1 MKELDCKKPTPCPP
15 VEEPKEVYPPV
26 TPSFD
31 FCAGNYTISWDGA
44 RLRSEKTQNIPDGEY
59 GTVIFQDGC
68 IVGVGDCAV
77 PAYTPPFCNP
87 NPPPCGDGSGGGSG
101 SYSISPQAGNSLQD
115 TALGLYAKTY
125 IQAGSGVTV
134 TGQGTQGSPY
144 IVSASSEGSGGVN
157 LVSDNPHIQLT
168 TLAAGVTGIG
178 LTTSGISPGTYNGF
192 VVDAYGFITGFDA
205 DDTEDAVEEIL
216 AGTDIEV
223 AGAGGGVYTI
233 GHASSAAGNK
243 KFQLGGFTVD
253 LNGSGHI
260 TEAKRTI
267 AVEEGAYAIDGWLV
281 TVNREGSITNIEPEP
296 VSTEPPNPAGPIID
310 IIEYSIKTNIDGA
323 DSFSFYGSSVAQPQ
337 QGDENPW
344 SFYLPPHVYDQ
355 QQIYVTPPSERQ
367 YITITGSGEGGI
379 LVTVGGFTARDTSRT
394 GKIIIREM

>member
-1 MKELDCKKPTPCPP
+1 MNDLDCKKPTPCPP
-15 VEEPKEVYPPV
+15 IEEPKEVYPPA

-101 SYSISPQAGNSLQD
+101 SYTISPQAGNSLQD

-168 TLAAGVTGIG
+168 TPAAGVTGIG
-178 LTTSGISPGTYNGF
+178 LSTSGITPGVYNGF
-192 VVDAYGFITGFDA
+192 EVDAYGIITGFDA
-205 DDTEDAVEEIL
+205 DSGEDVVQEIIAGSDIVVE
-216 AGTDIEV
+216 GS
-223 AGAGGGVYTI
+223 GGGVYTI
-233 GHASSAAGNK
+233 GHAPTTSGNK
-243 KFQLGGFTVD
+243 NYQLGGYT
-253 LNGSGHI
+253 LNLSGSGHVTNVTSNI
-260 TEAKRTI
+260 S
-267 AVEEGAYAIDGWLV
+267 VEEGTYALDGWLV
-281 TVNREGSITNIEPEP
+281 DINRHGSITNIAPEP
-296 VSTEPPNPAGPIID
+296 VTPEPPNPTGPIID
-310 IIEYSIKTNIDGA
+310 IVEYTITTNNDGA
-323 DSFSFYGSSVAQPQ
+323 SSFSFYGSSVAQPQ

-355 QQIYVTPPSERQ
+355 QQIFVTPPSERQ
-367 YITITGSGEGGI
+367 NITITGSGEGGI
-379 LVTVGGFTARDTSRT
+379 LVTIGSFAATDTSRA
-394 GKIIIREM
+394 GKLIIREI

>member
-1 MKELDCKKPTPCPP
+1 MNDLDCKKPTPCPP
-15 VEEPKEVYPPV
+15 VEEPKEVYPPA

-31 FCAGNYTISWDGA
+31 FCAGNHSISWDGT
-44 RLRSEKTQNIPDGEY
+44 RLRSEKTQDIPDGEY
-59 GTVIFQDGC
+59 GTVVFRDGC

-101 SYSISPQAGNSLQD
+101 GYSISPQAGNSLQD

-125 IQAGSGVTV
+125 IQAGSGVSV

-144 IVSASSEGSGGVN
+144 IVSASGGGSGGVN
-157 LVSDNPHIQLT
+157 LVSDNPHIQLST
-168 TLAAGVTGIG
+168 PAAGVTGIG
-178 LTTSGISPGTYNGF
+178 LTTSGMTPGTYNGF

-205 DDTEDAVEEIL
+205 DDTEDVVEEIL

-233 GHASSAAGNK
+233 GHAASAAGNK
-243 KFQLGGFTVD
+243 NFKLGGFTVA

-260 TEAKRTI
+260 TGANRTI
-267 AVEEGAYAIDGWLV
+267 DVEAGTYALDGWLV
-281 TVNREGSITNIEPEP
+281 SVNREGSITNIEPE
-296 VSTEPPNPAGPIID
+296 SGSSEPPNPAGPIID
-310 IIEYSIKTNIDGA
+310 IIEYTIRSGDG
-323 DSFSFYGSSVAQPQ
+323 SFSFYGSSAAQPQ
-337 QGDENPW
+337 RGDGGPW

-355 QQIYVTPPSERQ
+355 QQIYVTPPSESR
-367 YITITGSGEGGI
+367 YVTITGSGEGGI
-379 LVTVGGFTARDTSRT
+379 LVTIGGDMNDITRS
-394 GKIIIREM
+394 GKLIIREM